1 LSTTAASTQPP
12 ARLDARTAAWSWP
25 SRLVAAF
32 SGTPGFALKLA
43 LLAGVNAIAIWAAVI
58 LADRGK
64 WPALGILVATTAA
77 IDAIYL
83 QQRRAVP
90 AKFLIPG
97 TILLLAFQVVPI
109 GYTINVAFTNYS
121 TGHILTKGQ
130 AIDGI
135 KQVSLAPPE
144 NGQSYS
150 MAPARDAS
158 GHLVLVLVNSDTG
171 AASVGSPN
179 GLKPLERAAVRTN
192 SDGVIVS
199 AAGYKLVKGNELFSL
214 DKQLQAY
221 TVPRQGDSAIR
232 PEGLDTALEL
242 QPTLRY
248 DAAHDRFIRIKDGVV
263 FSDNGRGSFVS
274 GAGEEIEPGWKTGI
288 GFRNFDR
295 IIHDKLVRSPFLR
308 VFAWTFAFA
317 TLTVLFSFA
326 IGLFLAIALDKSG
339 MRFQRSYRA
348 VLVIPYAIP
357 GFLSLL
363 VWRGLL
369 NDDFGVVNKLLHAH
383 IPWLFGANWAKVAV
397 LLVSTWL
404 TFPYFFLVSMGAL
417 QSIPQE
423 LREAARVDGATAWQV
438 FRKVTLPLLLV
449 VVAPL
454 LIASFAFNFN
464 NFGNIYLLT
473 GGGPAM
479 NDSSVAGATDILIS
493 YTYKLAF
500 AAGKGNDYGLA
511 SAVAIIIFFIVG
523 TISLITFWRTKALE
537 NVR

>member
-1 LSTTAASTQPP
+1 MSTTAVRTEVAPRVS
-12 ARLDARTAAWSWP
+12 ARTTAWSWP

-32 SGTPGFALKLA
+32 SGTPGLLLKLGF
-43 LLAGVNAIAIWAAVI
+43 LAVVNAMAVWAGTI
-58 LADRGK
+58 LADRGR
-64 WPALGILVATTAA
+64 WPAVGVLAATTVA

-83 QQRRAVP
+83 GRRAVP
-90 AKFLIPG
+90 AKFLVPG
-97 TILLLAFQVVPI
+97 TLLLLAFQVVPI

-121 TGHILTKGQ
+121 TGHILTKNQ
-130 AIDGI
+130 AITGI
-135 KQVSLAPPE
+135 EQATLAPPP
-144 NGQSYS
+144 NGRTFT
-150 MAPARDAS
+150 MAPARDAD
-158 GHLVLVLVNSDTG
+158 GHLVLVLVNADNG
-171 AASVGSPN
+171 ARYLGTPDGLEPLPKDSV
-179 GLKPLERAAVRTN
+179 KTN
-192 SDGVIVS
+192 SDGAILS
-199 AAGYKLVKGNELFSL
+199 ATGYKLVNGNELFTL
-214 DKQLQAY
+214 DKQLSTF
-221 TVPRQGDSAIR
+221 TVPTQGRSAIR
-232 PEGLDTALEL
+232 PEGVDSAVEL
-242 QPTLRY
+242 APAVRY
-248 DAAHDRFIRIKDGVV
+248 DAAHDRFVRISDGVV
-263 FSDNGRGSFVS
+263 FKDNGRGSFVAPN
-274 GAGEEIEPGWKTGI
+274 GQALEPGWKTHI

-295 IIHDKLVRSPFLR
+295 IIHNKLVRKPFVR
-308 VFAWTFAFA
+308 VFIWTFAFA
-317 TLTVLFSFA
+317 TLTVLLSFSL
-326 IGLFLAIALDKSG
+326 GLFLAIALDKAG
-339 MRFQRSYRA
+339 MRFQRFYRS

-369 NDDFGVVNKLLHAH
+369 NDDFGVVNKLLHVHLA
-383 IPWLFGANWAKVAV
+383 WLFGQNMAKVSI

-423 LREAARVDGATAWQV
+423 LTEAARVDGASPWQV

-454 LIASFAFNFN
+454 MIASFAFNFN

-511 SAVAIIIFFIVG
+511 SAVAIIIFFVVG
-523 TISLITFWRTKALE
+523 SISLVTFWRTKALE

>member
-1 LSTTAASTQPP
+1 MSTTAVRTEVAPRVS
-12 ARLDARTAAWSWP
+12 ARTTAWSWP

-32 SGTPGFALKLA
+32 SGTPGLLLKLGF
-43 LLAGVNAIAIWAAVI
+43 LAVVNAMAVWAGTI
-58 LADRGK
+58 LADRGR
-64 WPALGILVATTAA
+64 WPAVGVLAATTVA

-83 QQRRAVP
+83 GRRAVP
-90 AKFLIPG
+90 AKFLVPG
-97 TILLLAFQVVPI
+97 TLLLLAFQVVPI

-121 TGHILTKGQ
+121 TGHILTKNQ
-130 AIDGI
+130 AITGI
-135 KQVSLAPPE
+135 EQATLAPPPK
-144 NGQSYS
+144 GRTFT
-150 MAPARDAS
+150 MAPARDAD
-158 GHLVLVLVNSDTG
+158 GHLVLVLVNADNG
-171 AASVGSPN
+171 ARYLGTPDGLEPLPKDSV
-179 GLKPLERAAVRTN
+179 KTN
-192 SDGVIVS
+192 SDGAILS
-199 AAGYKLVKGNELFSL
+199 ATGYKLVKGNELFTL
-214 DKQLQAY
+214 DKQLSTF
-221 TVPRQGDSAIR
+221 TVPTQGRSAIR
-232 PEGLDTALEL
+232 PEGVDSAVEL
-242 QPTLRY
+242 APAVRY
-248 DAAHDRFIRIKDGVV
+248 DAAHDRFVRISDGVV
-263 FSDNGRGSFVS
+263 FKDNGRGSFVAPN
-274 GAGEEIEPGWKTGI
+274 GQALEPGWKTHI

-295 IIHDKLVRSPFLR
+295 IIHNKLVRKPFVR
-308 VFAWTFAFA
+308 VFIWTFAFA
-317 TLTVLFSFA
+317 TLTVLLSFSL
-326 IGLFLAIALDKSG
+326 GLFLAIALDKAG
-339 MRFQRSYRA
+339 MRFQRFYRS

-369 NDDFGVVNKLLHAH
+369 NDDFGVVNKLLHVHLA
-383 IPWLFGANWAKVAV
+383 WLFGQNMAKVSI

-423 LREAARVDGATAWQV
+423 LTEAARVDGASPWQV

-454 LIASFAFNFN
+454 MIASFAFNFN

-511 SAVAIIIFFIVG
+511 SAVAIIIFFVVG
-523 TISLITFWRTKALE
+523 SISLVTFWRTKALE

>member
-1 LSTTAASTQPP
+1 LSTSAATTQPP

-25 SRLVAAF
+25 SRMVATF
-32 SGTPGFALKLA
+32 SGTPGLVLKLTFLA
-43 LLAGVNAIAIWAAVI
+43 LVNAVAIWAGVI
-58 LADRGK
+58 LVDKGK
-64 WPALGILVATTAA
+64 WPAVGVLAVTTIV

-83 QQRRAVP
+83 AKRAYP

-97 TILLLAFQVVPI
+97 TLLLLAFQVIPI
-109 GYTINVAFTNYS
+109 VYTINVAFTNYS
-121 TGHILTKGQ
+121 TGHILTKSQ
-130 AIDGI
+130 AIEGI

-144 NGQSYS
+144 NGQTYT
-150 MAPARDAS
+150 MAPARAE
-158 GHLVLVLVNSDTG
+158 GGGLVLVLVNADTG
-171 AASVGSPN
+171 ARYVGSPD
-179 GLKPLERAAVRTN
+179 GLKPLARDAVQVS
-192 SDGVIVS
+192 SDGLIVA
-199 AAGYKLVKGNELFSL
+199 AAGYRLVKGNELFTL
-214 DKQLQAY
+214 DKQLSTY
-221 TVPRQGDSAIR
+221 TVPTQGDSAIR

-248 DAAHDRFIRIKDGVV
+248 DASADTFTRVKDGVV
-263 FSDNGRGSFVS
+263 FRDNGRGSYVS
-274 GAGEEIEPGWKTGI
+274 AAGEEIEPGWKTGI

-295 IIHDKLVRSPFLR
+295 IIHDKLVRGPFLR

-317 TLTVLFSFA
+317 TFTVLLSFA
-326 IGLFLAIALDKSG
+326 LGLFLAIALDRPG
-339 MRFQRSYRA
+339 MRLQRSYRA
-348 VLVIPYAIP
+348 MLVIPYAIP

-363 VWRGLL
+363 VWRGLM
-369 NDDFGVVNKLLHAH
+369 NDDFGVVNKILHLH
-383 IPWLFGANWAKVAV
+383 VPWLFGANWAKVTV
-397 LLVSTWL
+397 IIVSVWL

-417 QSIPQE
+417 QSIPRE
-423 LREAARVDGATAWQV
+423 LTEAARVDGAAAWQV

-454 LIASFAFNFN
+454 MIASFAFNFN

-511 SAVAIIIFFIVG
+511 SSVAIIIFFLVG
-523 TISLITFWRTKALE
+523 TISMITFWKTKALE
-537 NVR
+537 EVR